1 MGWLVAALSGMQE
14 EQLVQSH
21 GGEGADQQ
29 GRGFVFAVLH
39 INSWPCFL
47 PQVVGVCWH
56 WPAMG
61 LLPL

>member
-21 GGEGADQQ
+21 GREGADQQ
-29 GRGFVFAVLH
+29 DRVFVFAFLH
-39 INSWPCFL
+39 INSPPCFCHRWL
-47 PQVVGVCWH
+47 VCWH